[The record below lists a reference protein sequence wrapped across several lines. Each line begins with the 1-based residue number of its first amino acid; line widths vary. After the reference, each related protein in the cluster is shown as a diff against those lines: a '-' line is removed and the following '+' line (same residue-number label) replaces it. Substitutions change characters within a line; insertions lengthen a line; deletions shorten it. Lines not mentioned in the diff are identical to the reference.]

1 MVKAADIGKG
11 SRDFV
16 SKDFFAG
23 NEVKVNQGGVGKNTT
38 TFKIGDSIK
47 ADHKI
52 DLNKVPF
59 PFTEPWSTFD
69 HGPWVPDC
77 PITSILVLL
86 WRSIGSSQSQID
98 LQHGLW
104 IRRKV
109 QNCQC

>member
-52 DLNKVPF
+52 DLNKVRYRL
-59 PFTEPWSTFD
+59 TEPWSSV
-69 HGPWVPDC
+69 GPRTSDV
-77 PITSILVLL
+77 TSILVLL
-86 WRSIGSSQSQID
+86 WRSIGPSQPQID
-98 LQHGLW
+98 IQHGLW

>member
-52 DLNKVPF
+52 DLNKVGGPSV
-59 PFTEPWSTFD
+59 EPWT
-69 HGPWVPDC
+69 G
-77 PITSILVLL
+77 ITSILVLL
-86 WRSIGSSQSQID
+86 WWSIGSSKPQID
-98 LQHGLW
+98 LQHGL
-104 IRRKV
+104 
-109 QNCQC
+109 

>member
-1 MVKAADIGKG
+1 MERIKIMFLFQIINMVKAADIGKG

-52 DLNKVPF
+52 DLNKVRGRSV
-59 PFTEPWSTFD
+59 EPWTVIINRANIYFSAA
-69 HGPWVPDC
+69 
-77 PITSILVLL
+77 LVVHWL
-86 WRSIGSSQSQID
+86 QSAT
-98 LQHGLW
+98 
-104 IRRKV
+104 
-109 QNCQC
+109 N